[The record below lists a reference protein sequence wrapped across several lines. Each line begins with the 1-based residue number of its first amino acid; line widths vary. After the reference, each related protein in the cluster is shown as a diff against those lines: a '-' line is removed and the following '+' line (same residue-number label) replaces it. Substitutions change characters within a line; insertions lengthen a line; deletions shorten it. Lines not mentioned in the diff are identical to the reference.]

1 MTLRTL
7 FGGLAAL
14 ALSVAPAFAADAY
27 SIKAADKSAPPKE
40 LGAAVRKLLEEK
52 SVRLVDAKG
61 TVLAEVWFRKA
72 VPAKATDA
80 QIKNGLTYQ
89 EVPQT
94 TLLGA
99 VVVKETLGDFRKQKI
114 KKGVYTFRLAYQPMD
129 GDHMGTAPFGEFVL
143 LVPAENDDG
152 KEELEPEKL
161 VDLSK
166 KASGTGHPAVF
177 LLFPVDQKELNKA
190 PVLAKKMGNTWVLS
204 VTRKVQVGGKEKGVI
219 GIGLTLIG
227 FSPSA

>member
-1 MTLRTL
+1 
-7 FGGLAAL
+7 
-14 ALSVAPAFAADAY
+14 
-27 SIKAADKSAPPKE
+27 
-40 LGAAVRKLLEEK
+40 
-52 SVRLVDAKG
+52 
-61 TVLAEVWFRKA
+61 
-72 VPAKATDA
+72 
-80 QIKNGLTYQ
+80 
-89 EVPQT
+89 
-94 TLLGA
+94 
-99 VVVKETLGDFRKQKI
+99 VKETLGDFRKQKI

-152 KEELEPEKL
+152 KDELEAEKL

-190 PVLAKKMGNTWVLS
+190 PVLAKKMGNNWVLS